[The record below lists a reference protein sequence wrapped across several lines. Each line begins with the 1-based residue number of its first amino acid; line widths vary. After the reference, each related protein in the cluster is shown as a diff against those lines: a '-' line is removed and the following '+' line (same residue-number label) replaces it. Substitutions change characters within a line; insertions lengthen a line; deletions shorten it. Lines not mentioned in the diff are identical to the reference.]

1 MRPRKGR
8 DELERERTEAANDT
22 IRAADKNVLL
32 TNNQTIG
39 TWCL

>member
-22 IRAADKNVLL
+22 ISAADKNVLF